1 MRMPASF
8 RARHPSLRILLR
20 LVLALGVASPAF
32 AASPPNAAGAP
43 PALHARSA
51 ILVEAAT
58 GTVLFQQNADQP
70 IPPASLTKLMT
81 LHIALNEIEAGRL
94 DPAEEIVPGPDSW
107 AKNMPPHSSLMFLGP
122 DQRLSVQR
130 LLEGLVVVSGN
141 DAAVAVAERVAGSVP
156 AFVAMMNSEAGREG
170 YKVMHF
176 TEPAGLSPANEVTA
190 REYADFCR
198 VFIALHPDALRTLF
212 SLRRFTYPL
221 PENLTNGSR
230 QEPVT
235 QSNRNTLLGHYEGL
249 DGLKTG
255 FIDES
260 GYNMAATAV
269 RAGMRLIAVVL
280 GVPDTGGVS
289 GDRLRAIDSA
299 AVLDYGF
306 STFTTVAPAYPQPAV
321 VRVWKGRQR
330 TIVPVLSSPPL
341 VVVRRTDAGRVTAVV
356 EETRETIAPVRA
368 GQDLGQVSVL
378 LDGRSIARFPLRAAD
393 GVPRGGLLRR
403 AFDGAALFFRRLF
416 GVSTI

>member
-1 MRMPASF
+1 MPTS
-8 RARHPSLRILLR
+8 
-20 LVLALGVASPAF
+20 
-32 AASPPNAAGAP
+32 
-43 PALHARSA
+43 RSRR
-51 ILVEAAT
+51 
-58 GTVLFQQNADQP
+58 
-70 IPPASLTKLMT
+70 ASLTKLMT
-81 LHIALNEIEAGRL
+81 LHIALSEIEAGRL

-122 DQRLSVQR
+122 EQRLSVQQ

-176 TEPAGLSPANEVTA
+176 TEPAGLSAANEVTA

-230 QEPVT
+230 EEPIT
-235 QSNRNTLLGHYEGL
+235 QANRNTLLGRYAGL

-260 GYNMAATAV
+260 GYNMAATAA
-269 RAGMRLIAVVL
+269 RDGMRLIAVVL

-306 STFTTVAPAYPQPAV
+306 AAFTTVTPAYEQPAA
-321 VRVWKGRQR
+321 VRIWKGRQR
-330 TIVPVLSSPPL
+330 SVVPVLSTPPL
-341 VVVRRTDAGRVTAVV
+341 VAVRRADAGRVTTMV
-356 EETRETIAPVRA
+356 EEAREIVAPVRA
-368 GQDLGQVSVL
+368 GQDLGQVSVM
-378 LDGRSIARFPLRAAD
+378 LDGKSIARFPLKAAD
-393 GVPRGGLLRR
+393 GIPSGGLLRR
-403 AFDGAALFFRRLF
+403 ALDSVALFLRRLF